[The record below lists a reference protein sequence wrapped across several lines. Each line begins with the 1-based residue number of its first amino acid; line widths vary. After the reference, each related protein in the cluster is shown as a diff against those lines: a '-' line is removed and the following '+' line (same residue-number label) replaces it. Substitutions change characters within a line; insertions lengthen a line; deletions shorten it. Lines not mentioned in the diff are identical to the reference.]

1 MAHEL
6 EIIYFRQRSM
16 INKLPHVLAQS
27 VIIWA
32 LLQFPPN
39 KKQKKTNQDLCC
51 GTMQRLQV
59 CSHSSDYINQNP
71 QVPKAH

>member
-6 EIIYFRQRSM
+6 EKIYFRQRSM

-39 KKQKKTNQDLCC
+39 KKTKKNKSRFVLWYNAKTS
-51 GTMQRLQV
+51 GLQSQ
-59 CSHSSDYINQNP
+59 C
-71 QVPKAH
+71 